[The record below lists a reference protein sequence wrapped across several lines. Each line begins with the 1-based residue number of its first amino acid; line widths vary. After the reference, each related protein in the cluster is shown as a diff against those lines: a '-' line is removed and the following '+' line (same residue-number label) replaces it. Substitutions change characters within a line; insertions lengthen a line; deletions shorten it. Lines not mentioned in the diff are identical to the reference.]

1 MSQAVNFVSI
11 EKQHNINMHVLN
23 EQGNIN
29 ICHSQLF
36 FLWGGGYN
44 TIPAEKTDEKF
55 SKTAQNYILQLLFL
69 IYYCTKKSKLALTDG
84 LYIMKYIFAEV

>member
-1 MSQAVNFVSI
+1 M
-11 EKQHNINMHVLN
+11 
-23 EQGNIN
+23 G
-29 ICHSQLF
+29 
-36 FLWGGGYN
+36 GGGYN